1 MKPYGLLFMEH
12 SLILLYDVCKVSF
25 FILKFGAGSL
35 RLGRMA
41 DIIMEEGDFIEH
53 VEWN

>member
-12 SLILLYDVCKVSF
+12 SLILLCDVCKVSF

-35 RLGRMA
+35 RLGRRA

>member
-1 MKPYGLLFMEH
+1 MMPYGLLFMEQ
-12 SLILLYDVCKVSF
+12 SLILLYDVCEVSF

-41 DIIMEEGDFIEH
+41 NIIMEEGDFLEH